1 MFAVEIRKRRV
12 HHRAYSNRR
21 WHLDEVFVK
30 INGETHYLWRAVD
43 HEGEVL
49 GSFVTKPR
57 DRRAALAFL
66 KKAMKRYGPPKVIVT
81 DRLRSYRAAMVQLG
95 NARRQEIGR
104 RLNNRGENFHL
115 PFRRREY
122 SMQRFRREK
131 TLQKF
136 VSVHSAVCNHF
147 NHERHLISRDDFRG
161 RREAALVEWQQVS
174 AA

>member
-1 MFAVEIRKRRV
+1 M
-12 HHRAYSNRR
+12 
-21 WHLDEVFVK
+21 K
-30 INGETHYLWRAVD
+30 INGETHYLWGAVD

-49 GSFVTKPR
+49 VSFVTKRR
-57 DRRAALAFL
+57 DRKAALAFL

-95 NARRQEIGR
+95 NERCQETSQW
-104 RLNNRGENFHL
+104 LNNRGGNSHL

-122 SMQRFRREK
+122 AMQRFSREK

-136 VSVHSAVCNHF
+136 VSVHSAICNHF
-147 NHERHLISRDDFRG
+147 NQERHLISRDDFKG
-161 RREAALVEWQQVS
+161 RCEASIVEWQQAS